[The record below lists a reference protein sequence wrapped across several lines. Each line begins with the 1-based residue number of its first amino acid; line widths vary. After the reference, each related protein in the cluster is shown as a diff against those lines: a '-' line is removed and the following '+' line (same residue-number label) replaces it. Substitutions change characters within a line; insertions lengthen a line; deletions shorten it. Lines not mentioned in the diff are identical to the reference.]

1 MFIHPKKERG
11 VFMKPTV
18 KVIQTAKR
26 EQSKWNKI
34 DELELFDY
42 YNFRMNTVSVDSK
55 RSYQT
60 LLGFGGAFTES
71 SAFTWAN
78 ADEES
83 KQRIVE
89 AYFDKEK
96 GLAYNLGRTTI
107 GGCDFSL
114 EPYTYIEEED
124 SELKTFTIE
133 REDKWLVPFLKEA
146 EHKAGHKM
154 ELLCSPWS
162 PPAFMK
168 DNKDINNGGRL
179 LKKYYKSWARYM
191 VKYIMEMEKRGI
203 EISMVS
209 VQNEPA
215 AKQTWASCKYDA
227 NEEAEFAVA
236 YLYPELKRKG
246 LEEKVKIV
254 IWDHNRDLMFRRM
267 NESMAYPGAREVV
280 WGAAYHWYV
289 SDKSE
294 ILTMVHEKFP
304 EKHLL
309 FTEGCVELVNNSGE
323 TSSKAGMGAWK
334 HGEIYGR
341 NIIKD
346 FNNYNEAWIDWNILL
361 DETGGPNY
369 DGNFCEAPI
378 IYDRNTK
385 EVKYNWSYYYIGH
398 FSKYIKPG
406 AKRICCRNDVDKGLY
421 SVAFQNP
428 DGEIVTVV
436 QNELNRKQKL
446 ALVID
451 GKGTNT
457 EIPAHS
463 ITTFILSND

>member
-1 MFIHPKKERG
+1 
-11 VFMKPTV
+11 MKPTV

-26 EQSKWNKI
+26 EQSTWKKI
-34 DELELFDY
+34 GELELFDY

-60 LLGFGGAFTES
+60 LIGFGGAFTES
-71 SAFTWAN
+71 SAYTWAN

-83 KQRIVE
+83 KAEIVE

-107 GGCDFSL
+107 HGCDFSL
-114 EPYTYIEEED
+114 EPYTYIEEGD
-124 SELKTFTIE
+124 SELKTFSIE

-146 EHKAGHKM
+146 EDKAGHKLG
-154 ELLCSPWS
+154 LLCSPWS

-179 LKKYYKSWARYM
+179 LKKYYKSWAKYM
-191 VKYIMEMEKRGI
+191 VKYIVEMKKRGI

-236 YLYPELKRKG
+236 YLYPELKKEG

-267 NESMAYPGAREVV
+267 NESMSYPGAREIV

-378 IYDRNTK
+378 IYERNTK

-398 FSKYIKPG
+398 FSRYLKPG

-451 GKGTNT
+451 GQGTNT

-463 ITTFILSND
+463 ITTFVIEK

>member
-1 MFIHPKKERG
+1 
-11 VFMKPTV
+11 MKPIV
-18 KVIQTAKR
+18 EIIQTAKR
-26 EQSKWNKI
+26 EQSKW
-34 DELELFDY
+34 DRVGELELHDY
-42 YNFRMNTVSVDSK
+42 YNFRMNTVSVDCK

-60 LLGFGGAFTES
+60 LLGFGGAFTE
-71 SAFTWAN
+71 AAAYTWAN
-78 ADEES
+78 TAPETRE
-83 KQRIVE
+83 KIVE

-114 EPYTYIEEED
+114 DPYTYIEEED
-124 SELKTFTIE
+124 KDLKTFTIE
-133 REDKWLVPFLKEA
+133 REDKWLVPLLKKA
-146 EHKAGHKM
+146 EEKAGHKL

-168 DNKDINNGGRL
+168 DNNDINHGGKL
-179 LKKYYKSWARYM
+179 LKKYYKTWARYM
-191 VKYIMEMEKRGI
+191 VKYIVEMGKRGI
-203 EISMVS
+203 DISMVS

-227 NEEAEFAVA
+227 NEEAEFAVD
-236 YLYPELKRKG
+236 YLYPALKDEG
-246 LEEKVKIV
+246 LEEKVKIL
-254 IWDHNRDLMFRRM
+254 IWDHNRDLIFRRM
-267 NESMAYPGAREVV
+267 NESMMYPGAREIV

-304 EKHLL
+304 EKHLI

-323 TSSKAGMGAWK
+323 TSSKAGIGAWK
-334 HGEIYGR
+334 HGETYGR

-346 FNNYNEAWIDWNILL
+346 FNNYNEGWIDWNILL

-369 DGNFCEAPI
+369 VGNFCEAPI

-385 EVKYNWSYYYIGH
+385 EIKYNCSYYYIGH
-398 FSKYIKPG
+398 FSRYLKPG
-406 AKRICCRNDVDKGLY
+406 AKRICCRNDVDEKLY

-451 GKGTNT
+451 GKGANT
-457 EIPAHS
+457 EVPAHS
-463 ITTFILSND
+463 ITTFIMKNN